1 LTKAYSKKEKHF
13 EDEQR
18 KLERYS
24 LLKVVDEQWK
34 DHLYEMDRLKE
45 GIGLRA
51 YGQRDPLIEY
61 KKESFELFLNLIDTI
76 KEKVIK
82 NVFTL
87 YPALYYQVQDRVK
100 DMQLSHKERNAFD
113 HVASRAE
120 GQRERMQNI
129 PQGQHQPQQQPEE
142 SKRQPMRREEEKVG
156 RNDPCPC
163 GSGKKYKHCC
173 GQKG

>member
-1 LTKAYSKKEKHF
+1 
-13 EDEQR
+13 
-18 KLERYS
+18 
-24 LLKVVDEQWK
+24 
-34 DHLYEMDRLKE
+34 MDRLKE

-51 YGQRDPLIEY
+51 YGQKDPLIEY
-61 KKESFELFLNLIDTI
+61 KKESYQLFLNLIDTI

-113 HVASRAE
+113 HATSRTQE
-120 GQRERMQNI
+120 QREQMQ
-129 PQGQHQPQQQPEE
+129 HMQQEHSQTQKQPEE
-142 SKRQPMRREEEKVG
+142 RKLQPMRRDAEKVG